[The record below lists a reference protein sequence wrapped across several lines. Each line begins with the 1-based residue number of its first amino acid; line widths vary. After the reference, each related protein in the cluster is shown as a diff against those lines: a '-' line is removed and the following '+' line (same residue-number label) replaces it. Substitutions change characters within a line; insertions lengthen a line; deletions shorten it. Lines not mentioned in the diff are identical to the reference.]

1 MKNYKKVLA
10 LVVLGILIL
19 SMVGLGLSGASKIK
33 DYNQNEEIITIA
45 DSFAE
50 SVNVTSNETHIFLD
64 NGNFDIEMEYIDFFV
79 PSELQD
85 NLRYV
90 TPCDSPNGFY
100 CQGNHSDEIYGTDKL
115 FHIKTDPN
123 AGEDNFYALVDYLFD
138 YESSGSDVSSA
149 VDFII
154 YSAGQGNSILYAVDD
169 VVIYDSKYYNCKQQI
184 FNYNGIPTSLTQY
197 WEEIQPGER
206 TDVPEGFGWKR
217 INYEFTMNPNQN
229 NLNNIIMS
237 SYGSANDINIS
248 LVSNGYDIIQTWEY
262 YNEGN
267 LTASYNKIY
276 QGAEASYQLLSNE
289 CDENF
294 RFCNAI
300 IKTNL
305 KEEGKLLDAI
315 DFQINKVRWYKIY
328 LNTTGETI
336 NQSYFNNT
344 SNQTEYHLINA
355 PDWTLY
361 NNQDTIGEKIWKI
374 EAEKR
379 PSWLVDWVIEK
390 FGVSLTEWATWGNIS
405 TGDDAEVIL
414 NSPANNSI
422 SLTSENQFNASVNI
436 TNGAYIT
443 NISLWTDESG
453 SWEGY
458 NSTTFEYDDT
468 IHNPDSVTNPTNAFD
483 FDNGTYALKSTSV
496 STSATW
502 YLGKTYNSRNIEE
515 VFLKFYGRAYS
526 GNCGASG
533 CNANINV
540 DLEYYNGTN
549 WLKDGD
555 VFDDSCSA
563 TGGCS
568 VSATNETNYSL
579 INSDNEGIRLKIGL
593 SHSGGTTDGDLD
605 ARWYSIEYADFD
617 ETDSSTQTFNRTL
630 TKDIILNFQ
639 ACDSDG
645 VCGFAEENRTLLLD
659 LPNFTITSPSTSLT
673 TSAFNLNYSI
683 GSVGTVNYTYFNVTR
698 GASTEIA
705 NTQLT
710 DADSD
715 GYYNYSGI
723 LSSEASYVLN
733 IWANQSE
740 GISNYTSYPFTYAIP
755 VTPPTGGGGS
765 TTVIISGEAGWTMET
780 APDQSMYEKKR
791 PKNTEKD
798 LTIDFENIGD
808 SSRDIELFCEDL
820 EGDGCKFVSFDEK
833 TFNLPLIKDTKLR
846 ETFTITTDDVRGDYR
861 FNIIAIDDLGRT
873 GAITVDLQVGGLGLL
888 AVFYKIGVNSTNG
901 VPYAVVFFPV
911 LIGLFILF
919 YSKVLEKVPVRS
931 IWSML
936 IAFLIASGSIAFW

>member
-10 LVVLGILIL
+10 LIIFVILVL
-19 SMVGLGLSGASKIK
+19 SMVGLGLSGAIKIK

-248 LVSNGYDIIQTWEY
+248 LVSNGYDIIQTWDY
-262 YNEGN
+262 YNEGT

-294 RFCNAI
+294 RFCNAT

-305 KEEGKLLDAI
+305 RDEGKLLDAI

-328 LNTTGETI
+328 MNTTGEKLNITDYNFTCENEI
-336 NQSYFNNT
+336 NMTNC
-344 SNQTEYHLINA
+344 SNEIVGYHLIDS

-361 NNQDTIGEKIWKI
+361 QNQNITGEKIWKI

-379 PSWLVDWVIEK
+379 PSWMSDWVISK
-390 FGVSLTEWATWGNIS
+390 LIDGNLISFPEWATWGNIS
-405 TGDDAEVIL
+405 GGDDAEVIL
-414 NSPANNSI
+414 NSPDNNLVSQ
-422 SLTSENQFNASVNI
+422 LNNETFNCSAEINESVGS
-436 TNGAYIT
+436 TLT
-443 NISLWTDESG
+443 NISLW
-453 SWEGY
+453 
-458 NSTTFEYDDT
+458 N
-468 IHNPDSVTNPTNAFD
+468 D
-483 FDNGTYALKSTSV
+483 FNGTWQINETVIISQHTNNPWGGSSTPSTAGAYNGYRFTVNKKVKLISFSGTASNAVIVYYANDSILTTSV
-496 STSATW
+496 
-502 YLGKTYNSRNIEE
+502 GKTFSNTTLYPSINYYIQPTSNENHHYDNTGII
-515 VFLKFYGRAYS
+515 YPHSSTDITYTMGIGAYS
-526 GNCGASG
+526 YPSTQFEQTAYYTSIT
-533 CNANINV
+533 NIV
-540 DLEYYNGTN
+540 TEPYYTKGVGVWQREINNNMN
-549 WLKDGD
+549 WT
-555 VFDDSCSA
+555 CSA
-563 TGGCS
+563 G
-568 VSATNETNYSL
+568 
-579 INSDNEGIRLKIGL
+579 
-593 SHSGGTTDGDLD
+593 
-605 ARWYSIEYADFD
+605 
-617 ETDSSTQTFNRTL
+617 
-630 TKDIILNFQ
+630 
-639 ACDSDG
+639 DSDG
-645 VCGFAEENRTLLLD
+645 VIGFAIANRTILLNDAPKIGIL
-659 LPNFTITSPSTSLT
+659 SPSALLTSNTFDLRLNI
-673 TSAFNLNYSI
+673 SDDLDNLSSCSFNI
-683 GSVGTVNYTYFNVTR
+683 TR
-698 GASTEIA
+698 GASTEFT
-705 NTQLT
+705 NTDLNISQYPLI
-710 DADSD
+710 
-715 GYYNYSGI
+715 NYTNI
-723 LSSEASYVLN
+723 TLSSEASYVLN
-733 IWANQSE
+733 LFCNDSIGNE
-740 GISNYTSYPFTYAIP
+740 NTTNFPFAYSIP
-755 VTPPTGGGGS
+755 VIPPTGGGGGSS
-765 TTVIISGEAGWTMET
+765 TPLPGEAEWTMET
-780 APDQSMYEKKR
+780 SPGQFSYDKR
-791 PKNTEKD
+791 RPLNTEKD
-798 LTIDFENIGD
+798 LSIDFISFAEGEREITFACRDLTGD
-808 SSRDIELFCEDL
+808 A
-820 EGDGCKFVSFDEK
+820 CKFVSFNEEEF
-833 TFNLPLIKDTKLR
+833 TLLPIKDSAQR
-846 ETFTITTDDVRGDYR
+846 GYFTITTDDVRGDYS
-861 FNIIAIDDLGRT
+861 FNIIALDNLGKSR
-873 GAITVDLQVGGLGLL
+873 GITVDLQVGGLGLL
-888 AVFYKIGVNSTNG
+888 AVFYKLGLNSTGG

-911 LIGLFILF
+911 IIGIFLLF
-919 YSKVLEKVPVRS
+919 YTKVLEKVPVRS